1 MIATLIGSD
10 DKSFAISVLSSCKN
24 IEVWGID
31 FCILKYRL
39 YTALLSLVK
48 AYTDVAK
55 LIPVTPKVIVVKT
68 SCDFKLIIK
77 ADVVSQGTLEMLRTH
92 LVHLRPSISVVGS
105 CGEVRFAKPNVSFI

>member
-1 MIATLIGSD
+1 MIATLIGSYHQ
-10 DKSFAISVLSSCKN
+10 SLTISVLSSCKN

-48 AYTDVAK
+48 AHTDVAK

-77 ADVVSQGTLEMLRTH
+77 ADVVSQRALEVLRTH

-105 CGEVRFAKPNVSFI
+105 CSEVRFAKPNVSFI